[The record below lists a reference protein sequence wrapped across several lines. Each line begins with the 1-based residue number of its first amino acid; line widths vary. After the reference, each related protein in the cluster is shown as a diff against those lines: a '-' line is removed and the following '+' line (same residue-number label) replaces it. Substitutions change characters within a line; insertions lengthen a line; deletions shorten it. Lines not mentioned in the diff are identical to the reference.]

1 MTAKPLHTVYRTT
14 ETENGKETIR
24 KKVSFQPI
32 LKKLSVEAKV
42 TSGGRLSPEEAA
54 LTSAIFQETT

>member
-32 LKKLSVEAKV
+32 LKKQWVLKP
-42 TSGGRLSPEEAA
+42 RWRQAA
-54 LTSAIFQETT
+54 DCLQRRQH